1 MQDAIVITVAL
12 AAALW
17 LGRSLWRQLE
27 RPTCGPPP
35 AGPPGSDGF
44 IPLDALAPPPKKKP
58 GRPAERPGP

>member
-35 AGPPGSDGF
+35 ADPPGSDGF
-44 IPLDALAPPPKKKP
+44 VPLDALKGSRDKPPDS
-58 GRPAERPGP
+58 RPGA